1 MMDTMMKES
10 LVEVGVGPPLRS
22 PGGESVAPHP
32 VITLPEKPLVIIK
45 PLQKW
50 VGLELNQLWAYR
62 ELLYFLIWRDI
73 KVRYKQTVLGVT
85 WVILQ
90 PIVTVLIF
98 TIFLGK
104 LAGIPSDNIPYPL
117 FAYTGLLAWTFFSGA
132 VTNTGASLVSNA
144 NLITKVYFPRMIIP
158 AATIGARLVDLAIG
172 FVMLMVMMLYYG
184 QTPTWRIVLLP
195 LPIVLLTLLSL
206 GIGMW
211 MSALNVKYRDIGA
224 ILPTV
229 IQLWMYVSPVVYPLS
244 LVPAKFRWLYLLN
257 PLTGIIK
264 AVRSSVLG
272 QALDWPS
279 LAASTVIT
287 LVVLVYS
294 AFTFRRMEKQ
304 FADVV

>member
-1 MMDTMMKES
+1 MDTMIQES
-10 LVEVGVGPPLRS
+10 IVEVGVDPHLPS
-22 PGGESVAPHP
+22 PGGEPSARHP
-32 VITLPEKPLVIIK
+32 AVTLPEKPLVIIK
-45 PLQKW
+45 PQQSW
-50 VGLELNQLWAYR
+50 VGLDLSHVWAYR
-62 ELLYFLIWRDI
+62 ELLYFLIWRDV
-73 KVRYKQTVLGVT
+73 KVRYKQTVLGVA

-90 PIVTVLIF
+90 PIITTLIF

-104 LAGIPSDNIPYPL
+104 LARIPSDNIPYPL
-117 FAYTGLLAWTFFSGA
+117 FAYTGLLGWSFFSGA
-132 VTNTGASLVSNA
+132 VMNTGTSLVSNA

-158 AATIGARLVDLAIG
+158 GAAIGARLVDLAIG
-172 FVMLMVMMLYYG
+172 FVMLAGMMLYYG
-184 QTPTWRIVLLP
+184 QTPTWRIVFLP
-195 LPIVLLTLLSL
+195 LPVALLTLLSL

-244 LVPAKFRWLYLLN
+244 LVPARWRWLYILN

-287 LVVLVYS
+287 LAVLVYS